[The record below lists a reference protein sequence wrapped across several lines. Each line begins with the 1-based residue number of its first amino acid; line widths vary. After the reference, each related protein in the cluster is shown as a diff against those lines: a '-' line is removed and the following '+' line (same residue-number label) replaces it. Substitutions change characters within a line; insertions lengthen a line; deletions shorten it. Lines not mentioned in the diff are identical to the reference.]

1 MNNASLAFALF
12 GAVAGAAQAQSSVTV
27 YGLLDMGFVHE
38 KGGSAGTATKLSS
51 GVGTGSRLGVRGV
64 EDLGNGMSA
73 LFLLENGFQADTGAA
88 GQGGLLFGR
97 QAYVGL
103 QGNFGTVTLGRQYTP
118 QYLTVAFADP
128 FGSGWVGDSKNLIA
142 PTGNAAGRMDSTVK
156 YVSPAMGGF
165 TVELAYGAG
174 EVAGDNAAGR
184 QLGAALDYAKGPLRV
199 RLGYHDRNNETATPP
214 NTENGKNTVLAAT
227 YDFRVVKGHF
237 AYGTNRGPNSSWLR
251 NNDNPFGYPTAP
263 QASTDS
269 NDMLF
274 GVTVPFGTHALL
286 ASYIRKDDRTALD
299 QDADQLAVGYRY
311 GLSKRTDLFGSY
323 ARIDNKNGAGYT
335 VGSAIESGSGDQA
348 VSVGIRH
355 SF

>member
-1 MNNASLAFALF
+1 
-12 GAVAGAAQAQSSVTV
+12 
-27 YGLLDMGFVHE
+27 
-38 KGGSAGTATKLSS
+38 
-51 GVGTGSRLGVRGV
+51 
-64 EDLGNGMSA
+64 
-73 LFLLENGFQADTGAA
+73 
-88 GQGGLLFGR
+88 
-97 QAYVGL
+97 
-103 QGNFGTVTLGRQYTP
+103 
-118 QYLTVAFADP
+118 
-128 FGSGWVGDSKNLIA
+128 
-142 PTGNAAGRMDSTVK
+142 
-156 YVSPAMGGF
+156 MGGF

-174 EVAGDNAAGR
+174 EVAGNNTAGR

-199 RLGYHDRNNETATPP
+199 RLGYHDRNNETATAP
-214 NTENGKNTVLAAT
+214 NTQNGRNTVLGAT

-263 QASTDS
+263 QATTDS

-274 GVTVPFGTHALL
+274 GITVPFGTHALL